1 MQPVK
6 PLHETTAG
14 RKLRTAAW
22 SLAALAALA
31 ALIAVGL
38 RFGGDTEPPDSIV
51 KPQETLRVIDIVIAS
66 TNQVTLG
73 TNTLSLAAAT
83 NLLARYSTT
92 VDVVA
97 LHGPFET
104 DGLLMKTSS
113 VALAIARA
121 GVPLV
126 FVEKDGEFAWREQ
139 AAEDGIRTV
148 TIGTDQ
154 VAALRRLWSKNP
166 YGAPSSTPVLK
177 TSIDWDPAEGTYELK
192 RIEVGLLGER
202 VWLMHEQSQ
211 DDNESGTIGI
221 QFRKEW

>member
-139 AAEDGIRTV
+139 AA
-148 TIGTDQ
+148 
-154 VAALRRLWSKNP
+154 ALRRLWSKNP